1 LYFAGFVGRG
11 LNAIWREYPRD
22 LFSSSTHSERK
33 VTSLVQ
39 KNDPEHISAI
49 LKQLFSDPEWDKHLR
64 VSLLLLR
71 WQELVGSQIAKQ
83 SQPEFLKDDVLQV
96 RVENPVWLNHLRFLG
111 EELRQKI
118 NKKLYPQLIKEI
130 RFRQGPLELDQP
142 PPPSADEGA
151 LQSSRSPAKPLTPL
165 SPEQQKLLDT
175 VADSELRRD
184 LEALLRK
191 QQEHSHT

>member
-1 LYFAGFVGRG
+1 
-11 LNAIWREYPRD
+11 
-22 LFSSSTHSERK
+22 
-33 VTSLVQ
+33 VQ

-71 WQELVGSQIAKQ
+71 WQELVGPQIAKQ

-118 NKKLYPQLIKEI
+118 NKKLSPQLIKEI

-142 PPPSADEGA
+142 PPPSTDEGA

-165 SPEQQKLLDT
+165 SPEQQKLLET
-175 VADSELRRD
+175 IADSELRRD